1 LRIVCAVDYN
11 SEYFAWDVEDMDALS
26 EVQEDLVV
34 VKDEK
39 DRRTQK
45 TRKTQINHLVP
56 GSANRD
62 NCNRVTTMARWQG
75 IHVCIL
81 KKTFS

>member
-1 LRIVCAVDYN
+1 M
-11 SEYFAWDVEDMDALS
+11 EALS

-45 TRKTQINHLVP
+45 TRKTQINHLGP

-62 NCNRVTTMARWQG
+62 KCNRVTTMARVYFSVQELFTKLTVVTEPQPWQA
-75 IHVCIL
+75 
-81 KKTFS
+81 FSLVYKSF

>member
-1 LRIVCAVDYN
+1 MCAVDYN
-11 SEYFAWDVEDMDALS
+11 SEYFAWDVEDMEALS
-26 EVQEDLVV
+26 ELQEDLVV

-45 TRKTQINHLVP
+45 TRKTQINHLGP

-62 NCNRVTTMARWQG
+62 KCNRVTTMAR
-75 IHVCIL
+75 V
-81 KKTFS
+81 